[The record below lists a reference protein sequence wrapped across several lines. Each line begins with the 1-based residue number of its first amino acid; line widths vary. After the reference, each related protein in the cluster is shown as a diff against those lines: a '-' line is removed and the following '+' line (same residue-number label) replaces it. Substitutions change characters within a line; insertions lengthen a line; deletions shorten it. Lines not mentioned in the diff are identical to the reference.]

1 MLSVIYNLFV
11 MPVQIVVE
19 TTFVL
24 MNRLFHNKGIAIIG
38 VSLIIQTLVL
48 PLYKRADAMQE
59 EERRKQ
65 EEMSGWVKHIRKTF
79 KGDEKFMMLSTYYRQ
94 QNYKPYYGLK
104 SSLSILLQIPF
115 FLAAYNYLS
124 HLEALNGIY
133 FLFIKDLGRPDALF
147 NIAGFDFNVL
157 PVAMTIINII
167 SGIIYTRKLTVR
179 DKVQVYGLAVIF
191 LVLLYKSPSGLVL
204 YWTMNNIY
212 SLCKNVF
219 MKLIKF
225 KKRLCK
231 NGVVS
236 QKITEYTEKL
246 DWKNI
251 VIWELIFM
259 TILMGAMIPLSVISS
274 SSSEFVIGDSGPQR
288 IIIRNVCIYA
298 GFFLVWFPIF
308 YMLMR
313 ERTKKIFSV
322 VLYIICVFAM
332 FNFMGYSFSFRQIS
346 YLFMYTEDLI
356 LPAYIYWANIGALA
370 AIAFLLVLIIGKK
383 SKIAGAIIKISVI
396 CMAVMCIRN
405 CFIMNKQMESYT
417 ESREHIADEN
427 ILTLSKDG
435 ENVIVFMLDRA
446 IGTYMPY
453 LLEENESIKE
463 MFDGFT
469 YYPNTLSFGKST
481 NFCTPALFA
490 GYEYT
495 PENINKRDKESLK
508 DKQNEA
514 LKVMP
519 VLFSE
524 NGFNVVVTDPP
535 YAGYTWDPD
544 LSIYDGYGNIKAYIT
559 EGAYNDVPVRNGIE
573 DGGKTLQE
581 SNCVYYSLMKIMP
594 VLLQNFIYNDGGYC
608 SMIKETVTPE
618 LLASIQ
624 NNSFYDWYTVLE
636 SLPDITT
643 IEDDNKNNFIMM
655 QNSTTHES
663 SILSYP
669 DYLPLRNVDK
679 EQVIQQM
686 EDRSIDGR
694 TMSMDKSV
702 GVAHYQTFAASL
714 REIGEWMEYL
724 KANDVYDN
732 TRIIIVSDHG
742 KELGQFDSLK
752 INSELDIQAYSPLL
766 LVKDFN
772 SRGFNVSDEYMTNAD
787 VPTIALKD
795 IVDNPT
801 NPFTNKLITNIDK
814 YNKNMK
820 VTTSGLY
827 NVTTNNGNV
836 FDTSDGA
843 WYEVTPGDITDANDW
858 RHCE

>member
-1 MLSVIYNLFV
+1 
-11 MPVQIVVE
+11 
-19 TTFVL
+19 
-24 MNRLFHNKGIAIIG
+24 
-38 VSLIIQTLVL
+38 
-48 PLYKRADAMQE
+48 
-59 EERRKQ
+59 
-65 EEMSGWVKHIRKTF
+65 
-79 KGDEKFMMLSTYYRQ
+79 MLSTYYRQ

-124 HLEALNGIY
+124 HLEVLNGVS

-147 NIAGFDFNVL
+147 NIAGFDINIL
-157 PVAMTIINII
+157 PIAMTMINIV

-179 DKVQVYGLAVIF
+179 DKVQVYGVAVIF
-191 LVLLYKSPSGLVL
+191 LILLYKSPSGLVL
-204 YWTMNNIY
+204 YWMMNNIY

-219 MKLIKF
+219 LKLVKF
-225 KKRLCK
+225 KKRQCR
-231 NGVVS
+231 NSAVS
-236 QKITEYTEKL
+236 QKITEYTEKI
-246 DWKNI
+246 DCKNV

-274 SSSEFVIGDSGPQR
+274 SSSEFVIGNSGPQR

-308 YMLMR
+308 YMLMK
-313 ERTKKIFSV
+313 ERAKKIFSV

-332 FNFMGYSFSFRQIS
+332 FNFMGYSFSFRTIS

-356 LPAYIYWANIGALA
+356 LPAYIYWVNIGALI
-370 AIAFLLVLIIGKK
+370 AIAFLMVLIIGKK
-383 SKIAGAIIKISVI
+383 PKIAGVAIKISVI
-396 CMAVMCIRN
+396 CMAIMCVKN
-405 CFIMNKQMESYT
+405 CFIMNKQMKSYA

-435 ENVIVFMLDRA
+435 QNVIVFMLDRA

-453 LLEENESIKE
+453 LLEENDSIKE

-495 PENINKRDKESLK
+495 PENINERDKESLK
-508 DKQNEA
+508 DKQDEA

-524 NGFNVVVTDPP
+524 NGFDVVVTDPP
-535 YAGYTWDPD
+535 YAGYTWDSD
-544 LSIYDGYGNIKAYIT
+544 LSIYDGYDNIRAYIT
-559 EGAYNDVPVRNGIE
+559 EGAYNDIPVRNGIE
-573 DGGKTLQE
+573 DGGKMLQE

-594 VLLQNFIYNDGGYC
+594 VILQDFIYNDGSYC
-608 SMIKETVTPE
+608 SMLKDTISES
-618 LLASIQ
+618 LFASIEKS
-624 NNSFYDWYTVLE
+624 SFYDWYTVLE
-636 SLPDITT
+636 SLPEITD
-643 IEDDNKNNFIMM
+643 IEDGNKDNFIMM
-655 QNSTTHES
+655 QNSTTHEPV
-663 SILSYP
+663 ILSYP
-669 DYLPLRNVDK
+669 DYLPKKDIDSKQVV
-679 EQVIQQM
+679 EQM
-686 EDRSIDGR
+686 KDRSIDGK
-694 TMSMDKSV
+694 TMSMESKWN
-702 GVAHYQTFAASL
+702 VAHYQTFAASL
-714 REIGEWMEYL
+714 REIGQWMEYL

-752 INSELDIQAYSPLL
+752 INSEVDIQAYSPLL

-772 SRGFNVSDEYMTNAD
+772 AKGFNISDEYMTNAD
-787 VPTIALKD
+787 VPTLAVKD
-795 IVDNPT
+795 VISNPI

-843 WYEVTPGDITDANDW
+843 WYEVTPGDITDAKNW
-858 RHCE
+858 KRCE

>member
-1 MLSVIYNLFV
+1 MLSVLYNLFI

-48 PLYKRADAMQE
+48 PLYKRADAIQE

-65 EEMSGWVKHIRKTF
+65 EEMSGWVKHIRKNF
-79 KGDEKFMMLSTYYRQ
+79 KGDERFMMLSTYYRQ
-94 QNYKPYYGLK
+94 QNYKTYYGLK

-124 HLEALNGIY
+124 HLETLKGVS
-133 FLFIKDLGRPDALF
+133 FLFIKDLGRPDAIF
-147 NIAGFDFNVL
+147 NIAGFDVNIL
-157 PVAMTIINII
+157 PIAMTIINII

-179 DKVQVYGLAVIF
+179 DKAQVYGLAAIF

-219 MKLIKF
+219 MKLVKF
-225 KKRLCK
+225 KKRQCR
-231 NGVVS
+231 NGVVR

-246 DWKNI
+246 DWKNV

-308 YMLMR
+308 YMLMK
-313 ERTKKIFSV
+313 ERAKKIFSV
-322 VLYIICVFAM
+322 VLYIICVLAM
-332 FNFMGYSFSFRQIS
+332 FNFMRYSFSFRPIS

-383 SKIAGAIIKISVI
+383 PRIAGAVIKISVI
-396 CMAVMCIRN
+396 CMAVMCIGN
-405 CFIMNKQMESYT
+405 CFVMNKQMKSYT

-435 ENVIVFMLDRA
+435 ENVIVLMLDRA

-495 PENINKRDKESLK
+495 PENINERDKESLK

-524 NGFNVVVTDPP
+524 NGFDVVVTDPP

-544 LSIYDGYGNIKAYIT
+544 LSIYDGYDNIKAYIT

-573 DGGKTLQE
+573 DGGKALQE
-581 SNCVYYSLMKIMP
+581 SNCLYYSLMKIMP
-594 VLLQNFIYNDGGYC
+594 VSLQNFIYNDGSYC
-608 SMIKETVTPE
+608 SMIKENITPE

-624 NNSFYDWYTVLE
+624 NSSFYNWYTVLE

-655 QNSTTHES
+655 QNSTTHEAA
-663 SILSYP
+663 ILSYP
-669 DYLPLRNVDK
+669 DYFPQKDIDAKQVV
-679 EQVIQQM
+679 EQM
-686 EDRSIDGR
+686 KNRSINGKV
-694 TMSMDKSV
+694 MSMENEWN
-702 GVAHYQTFAASL
+702 VAHYQTFAASL
-714 REIGEWMEYL
+714 REIGQWMEYL

-742 KELGQFDSLK
+742 KGLGQFESLK
-752 INSELDIQAYSPLL
+752 INSEVDIQAYSPLL

-772 SRGFNVSDEYMTNAD
+772 AEGFSISDEYMTNAD
-787 VPTIALKD
+787 VPTLAVKD
-795 IVDNPT
+795 IISNPI

-827 NVTTNNGNV
+827 NITTNNGNV
-836 FDTSDGA
+836 FDTSDSS
-843 WYEVTPGDITDANDW
+843 WYEVTPGDITDANNWKRCD
-858 RHCE
+858 

>member
-1 MLSVIYNLFV
+1 
-11 MPVQIVVE
+11 
-19 TTFVL
+19 
-24 MNRLFHNKGIAIIG
+24 
-38 VSLIIQTLVL
+38 
-48 PLYKRADAMQE
+48 
-59 EERRKQ
+59 
-65 EEMSGWVKHIRKTF
+65 
-79 KGDEKFMMLSTYYRQ
+79 
-94 QNYKPYYGLK
+94 
-104 SSLSILLQIPF
+104 
-115 FLAAYNYLS
+115 
-124 HLEALNGIY
+124 
-133 FLFIKDLGRPDALF
+133 
-147 NIAGFDFNVL
+147 
-157 PVAMTIINII
+157 
-167 SGIIYTRKLTVR
+167 
-179 DKVQVYGLAVIF
+179 
-191 LVLLYKSPSGLVL
+191 
-204 YWTMNNIY
+204 
-212 SLCKNVF
+212 
-219 MKLIKF
+219 MK
-225 KKRLCK
+225 
-231 NGVVS
+231 
-236 QKITEYTEKL
+236 
-246 DWKNI
+246 
-251 VIWELIFM
+251 
-259 TILMGAMIPLSVISS
+259 
-274 SSSEFVIGDSGPQR
+274 
-288 IIIRNVCIYA
+288 
-298 GFFLVWFPIF
+298 
-308 YMLMR
+308 
-313 ERTKKIFSV
+313 
-322 VLYIICVFAM
+322 
-332 FNFMGYSFSFRQIS
+332 
-346 YLFMYTEDLI
+346 
-356 LPAYIYWANIGALA
+356 
-370 AIAFLLVLIIGKK
+370 
-383 SKIAGAIIKISVI
+383 
-396 CMAVMCIRN
+396 
-405 CFIMNKQMESYT
+405 SYT
-417 ESREHIADEN
+417 ESREYIADKN

-435 ENVIVFMLDRA
+435 ENVVVFMLDRA

-535 YAGYTWDPD
+535 YAGYTWDSD
-544 LSIYDGYGNIKAYIT
+544 LSIYDGYDNIKAYIT
-559 EGAYNDVPVRNGIE
+559 EGAYNDIPARNGIE

-594 VLLQNFIYNDGGYC
+594 VLLQDFIYNDGDYC

-624 NNSFYDWYTVLE
+624 NSSFYNWYTVLE

-679 EQVIQQM
+679 EHVIEQM

-752 INSELDIQAYSPLL
+752 INGEVDIQAYSPLL

-772 SRGFNVSDEYMTNAD
+772 AEGFNISDEYMTNAD
-787 VPTIALKD
+787 VPILAVKD
-795 IVDNPT
+795 VISNPI
-801 NPFTNKLITNIDK
+801 NPFTNKLITNMDK

-836 FDTSDGA
+836 FDTSDSN
-843 WYEVTPGDITDANDW
+843 WYEVTPGDITDAKNWKRCD
-858 RHCE
+858 